1 MTRPAGPPALGA
13 ALACADRGWPVFPCQ
28 PGSKQP
34 ATRHGFKDATTD
46 PGRIRSWWLRQPAA
60 NLAIATGTPGPDVL
74 DIDDHGPAGNGYP
87 AFRQLRA
94 AGLLHGTFALIATP
108 GGGLHAYL
116 PGTAQPSA
124 RLPRHHLDLRAA
136 GGYILAPPSVIGGRP
151 YRVIAHLAGTG
162 ELLDWDAVLRR
173 LRPQQPVPA
182 ASRRPAQAG
191 DPARLIAWTAQLA
204 EGNRN
209 SGLFWAA
216 CRLIEAGHHDRLP
229 DLAAAA
235 AAAGLPEREITRT
248 ISSATRTARI
258 DLSAEIT
265 P

>member
-46 PGRIRSWWLRQPAA
+46 PDRIRSWWLRQPAA

-74 DIDDHGPAGNGYP
+74 DIDDHGPAGTGYP
-87 AFRQLRA
+87 AYRQLRA
-94 AGLLHGTFALIATP
+94 AGLLHGAFTLIATP
-108 GGGLHAYL
+108 NGGLHAYL
-116 PGTAQPSA
+116 PGTAQPCA
-124 RLPRHHLDLRAA
+124 RIPRHHIDLRAA
-136 GGYILAPPSVIGGRP
+136 GGYILAPPSVISGRP
-151 YRVIAHLAGTG
+151 YQVLAQLTGTG
-162 ELLDWDAVLRR
+162 GPLDWNAVLRR
-173 LRPQQPVPA
+173 LVPQPVPA
-182 ASRRPAQAG
+182 ASRRPAQAS
-191 DPARLIAWTAQLA
+191 DPARLITWTAQLA

-216 CRLIEAGHHDRLP
+216 CRLLEAGHHHLLP

-235 AAAGLPEREITRT
+235 AVTGLPEREITRT
-248 ISSATRTARI
+248 ISSAGRTARP